1 MAVVSL
7 DGVSAHVGDEVVL
20 GGGEYPFPPADPHST
35 TWVSPPTEACLGLSN
50 AWVASS
56 MSTVDGF
63 VQTAHSAQGLEP
75 DVVEAIEIRERYGLR
90 ADVEWIR
97 QVSNDPAALVPEEY
111 GIPLM
116 PDELGDLLSR
126 RWPNTLI
133 VQLREYGEQFPDDFT
148 AALINEKASGA
159 IVRFKANLDR
169 HRAFLAALPLDGPV
183 LIEQAYWSLKEL
195 NTFLGQV
202 KAEEKW
208 IDSTGA
214 TWVDPV
220 VYELENRVVIRFEGP
235 AGLEPT
241 IERHFGSPGWLE
253 ARWEGF
259 GR

>member
-1 MAVVSL
+1 MTHRIALAITLLLAGCST
-7 DGVSAHVGDEVVL
+7 S
-20 GGGEYPFPPADPHST
+20 DPRATPEPSIT
-35 TWVSPPTEACLGLSN
+35 QQKMIP
-50 AWVASS
+50 ASS
-56 MSTVDGF
+56 MSVPEER
-63 VQTAHSAQGLEP
+63 QPIAASPQGLEP
-75 DVVEAIEIRERYGLR
+75 DVVEAIEIREQYGLR
-90 ADVEWIR
+90 ADVDWIR

-116 PDELGDLLSR
+116 PDEFGSLLSR

-133 VQLREYGEQFPDDFT
+133 VQLREYGEQFPGDFAT
-148 AALINEKASGA
+148 AFINEKASGA

-169 HRAFLAALPLDGPV
+169 HRAALAALPLDGPV
-183 LIEQAYWSLKEL
+183 LIEQADWSLKEL
-195 NTFLGQV
+195 NDFLRQV
-202 KAEEKW
+202 KAEQSW
-208 IDSTGA
+208 IESTGA

-241 IERHFGSPGWLE
+241 IERHFGSPRWLE